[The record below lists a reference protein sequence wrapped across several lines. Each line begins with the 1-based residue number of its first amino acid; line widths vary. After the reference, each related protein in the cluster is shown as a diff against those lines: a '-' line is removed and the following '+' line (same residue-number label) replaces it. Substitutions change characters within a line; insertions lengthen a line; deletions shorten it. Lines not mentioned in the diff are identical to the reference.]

1 MIKKTALLLTL
12 LLLATIAQAQKVK
25 LKKDQV
31 LLDGKAIMS
40 YEKEMWGVHKIHL
53 FTLDTQDELIE
64 INNNDNETDKY
75 YDDDFVQIRFLT
87 QGKMVELKSN
97 KSFKK
102 MIEWLIKKKIID
114 TNGTLLVDN
123 IDLFVKNYDENITNR
138 TVRY

>member
-1 MIKKTALLLTL
+1 MKKFIVLIIVILTANITC
-12 LLLATIAQAQKVK
+12 AQKVK

-40 YEKEMWGVHKIHL
+40 FEKEMWGVHKIHL
-53 FTLDTQDELIE
+53 YTLNTQDELIE
-64 INNNDNETDKY
+64 INNNDNETERY

-87 QGKMVELKSN
+87 QGKIVELKMN

-102 MIEWLIKKKIID
+102 VIEWLLKKKIID
-114 TNGTLLVDN
+114 SNGSLLEEN

-138 TVRY
+138 TIRH